1 MSNCICMH
9 VRLHICVHNIC
20 TAVFNERGEYCI
32 HTCEYYMCIYIYR
45 HIHIHTLHT
54 HTYTAFEIRLY
65 VRMYACMSAHVFNY
79 TGIHMYSG
87 LHMHAYIRECM
98 YQSVGVRATM
108 HSIAQ
113 NRKRSFQSAD
123 PTLIFRV
130 T

>member
-1 MSNCICMH
+1 MYGCTFVCITY
-9 VRLHICVHNIC
+9 VRLFLMKEASTAYTHANIICV
-20 TAVFNERGEYCI
+20 
-32 HTCEYYMCIYIYR
+32 YIYR